1 MLDEKILE
9 QVKQVIGLIKYPV
22 ELATSL
28 DYSEQS
34 KQISEI
40 LHQIAGLSDLIQ
52 VKWEENERKPS
63 FVIRRVDSDISVRFA
78 GVPSGTEFNSF
89 VLALLQVGGH
99 PVKADEDIIAAIKQI
114 DEPAEYTTYVS
125 LSCMNCPDVVQA
137 LNAISIINPV
147 VKHTVV
153 DGGTFGEE
161 FDHLHLQSVP
171 TVVKDGEVF
180 LQGRSTLE
188 QVVTK
193 IVRGMT
199 GLRLK
204 RLNALEPFDV
214 LVIGGGPAGVAAA
227 VYAARKQLRVGIVAD
242 RIGGQVLEGVQ
253 IENLITLERVKPEE
267 LTATFEANLRDY
279 PIDQIGGIRVENI
292 GSRTPEGMIPLMTEG
307 GARLQAR
314 TVVICVGSSFKHLDI
329 PGEETYLNRGVS
341 FCPHCDGPLFTDRK
355 IAVMGGGNSA
365 IEAAI
370 DLAGIAREVTVIDIA
385 DSLKADKVLVERLKA
400 LANTRVIQ
408 CANATRVLGDG
419 HRVTGLEYKDADGQ
433 GQMLELDGIF
443 VQIGSTPNTDW
454 LTGKLEMEDGYIS
467 VDNTGATSIPG
478 VFAAGD
484 CTNVPHKQ
492 IVIALGAGANAALG
506 AFEYLIRNPKDA

>member
-1 MLDEKILE
+1 
-9 QVKQVIGLIKYPV
+9 
-22 ELATSL
+22 
-28 DYSEQS
+28 
-34 KQISEI
+34 
-40 LHQIAGLSDLIQ
+40 
-52 VKWEENERKPS
+52 
-63 FVIRRVDSDISVRFA
+63 
-78 GVPSGTEFNSF
+78 
-89 VLALLQVGGH
+89 
-99 PVKADEDIIAAIKQI
+99 
-114 DEPAEYTTYVS
+114 
-125 LSCMNCPDVVQA
+125 
-137 LNAISIINPV
+137 
-147 VKHTVV
+147 
-153 DGGTFGEE
+153 
-161 FDHLHLQSVP
+161 
-171 TVVKDGEVF
+171 
-180 LQGRSTLE
+180 
-188 QVVTK
+188 
-193 IVRGMT
+193 
-199 GLRLK
+199 
-204 RLNALEPFDV
+204 
-214 LVIGGGPAGVAAA
+214 
-227 VYAARKQLRVGIVAD
+227 
-242 RIGGQVLEGVQ
+242 
-253 IENLITLERVKPEE
+253 
-267 LTATFEANLRDY
+267 
-279 PIDQIGGIRVENI
+279 
-292 GSRTPEGMIPLMTEG
+292 MIPLMTEG

>member
-1 MLDEKILE
+1 
-9 QVKQVIGLIKYPV
+9 
-22 ELATSL
+22 
-28 DYSEQS
+28 
-34 KQISEI
+34 
-40 LHQIAGLSDLIQ
+40 
-52 VKWEENERKPS
+52 
-63 FVIRRVDSDISVRFA
+63 
-78 GVPSGTEFNSF
+78 
-89 VLALLQVGGH
+89 
-99 PVKADEDIIAAIKQI
+99 
-114 DEPAEYTTYVS
+114 
-125 LSCMNCPDVVQA
+125 MNCPDVVQA

-214 LVIGGGPAGVAAA
+214 LIIGGGPAGVAAA

-242 RIGGQVLEGVQ
+242 RIGGQVLEGGQ

-454 LTGKLEMEDGYIS
+454 LTGKLEMEDVYKRQVYIL
-467 VDNTGATSIPG
+467 SIAI
-478 VFAAGD
+478 F
-484 CTNVPHKQ
+484 
-492 IVIALGAGANAALG
+492 ISSRLFL
-506 AFEYLIRNPKDA
+506 